1 MLDFIEEPLDQIAFA
16 IGVLVIWDGL
26 RSRAARW
33 DHGLRAGFCD
43 SGAEAIGVK
52 ALVGEQVLERKAA
65 DQVFGLEDVVH
76 LAWGQDEADGI
87 AEGID
92 PDVYLRT
99 QAAARTPDRLIFAPP
114 FFAPAAC

>member
-1 MLDFIEEPLDQIAFA
+1 MGWLAIESGSMGSRLARR
-16 IGVLVIWDGL
+16 LL
-26 RSRAARW
+26 R
-33 DHGLRAGFCD
+33 F
-43 SGAEAIGVK
+43 GAEAIGVK

-114 FFAPAAC
+114 FLAPAAC